1 MYERSA
7 ISHLAILSVLLV
19 LLAFNGTKAFAQ
31 QSESI
36 TGGPEYRIS
45 DLKAGFENDTLSITL
60 VGDSIPAYTV
70 SERFAPFRVIVDIA
84 GAKPTGS
91 LSHLSGSIPANPV
104 ATMSVYALPDE
115 QQPITRFELTIAD
128 THDYKVTRDGNAIGI
143 IIAPA
148 SDIAKS
154 PKLTPT
160 TPAITDFKVE
170 THPDETSIFLNGT
183 GDFTDYQIGTLKAGA
198 NRPAQL
204 FIDIPNVSISELVR
218 EVKIGTAVQSVKTV
232 PHKDGARIL
241 LDSSTPELFAYDV
254 QSTRQGINI
263 RVQENIGDLP
273 ANVKTVAAAKSD
285 TITDS
290 TLDELIESSSSL
302 LAKDK
307 KQPAAPASDSVTEMQ
322 DNFAFSGYKNERIS
336 VDFYK
341 IDIHNVFRLFR
352 QITNLNIIVDED
364 VKGTLTLALSD
375 VPWDFALDIILN
387 LQDLEKVER
396 YNTIVIYPKKKEFVW
411 PERAMDNLSFEADVE
426 VAQQAQQESLII
438 EQSSDVPQEVMQAK
452 DLLRQATILE
462 KSNKL
467 EEAATLYEQA
477 ITLWPTNGA
486 ICNRLATLYLVKLN
500 NNAKAIY
507 FAKKGLKADPK
518 NHSSALYA
526 AIGSANMQKNKD
538 ATEFFTQAISGN
550 PPMKE
555 ALFSFAAFSENTSQ
569 YATALKLIDKYHQYH
584 GENVDTMLAKAR
596 IYDKMGDADKAA
608 KQYQAIMASG
618 FQLSGDLRDYIA
630 GRVAGGR

>member
-19 LLAFNGTKAFAQ
+19 LLAFNGTRAIAQ
-31 QSESI
+31 QSESNA
-36 TGGPEYRIS
+36 GGPEYRIS
-45 DLKAGFENDTLSITL
+45 DMKAGFENDTLSITL
-60 VGDSIPAYTV
+60 VGDAIPAYTV

-84 GAKPTGS
+84 GAKFTSS
-91 LSHLSGSIPANPV
+91 LLRPSEMVPANPV
-104 ATMSVYALPDE
+104 GNMSVYNLPD
-115 QQPITRFELTIAD
+115 QQQSITRFELTIAD
-128 THDYKVTRDGNAIGI
+128 THDYKITRDGNNIGI
-143 IIAPA
+143 IVAPA
-148 SDIAKS
+148 SDIAKLS
-154 PKLTPT
+154 QPGPS
-160 TPAITDFKVE
+160 TPAVTDFKIY
-170 THPDETSIFLNGT
+170 TRPDETSIVLTGT
-183 GDFTDYQIGTLKAGA
+183 DQFTEYHVGTLKGDG
-198 NRPAQL
+198 NRPPQL

-218 EVKIGTAVQSVKTV
+218 EVKIGTAVQAIKAVQQNN
-232 PHKDGARIL
+232 GARIL
-241 LDSSTPELFAYDV
+241 LDSSSPELFAYDV
-254 QSTRQGINI
+254 QATLQGINV
-263 RVQENIGDLP
+263 RVRENISDLP
-273 ANVKTVAAAKSD
+273 TNIQTVAAAKSD

-302 LAKDK
+302 LSKN
-307 KQPAAPASDSVTEMQ
+307 QMRPSDTTSDNISEMQ
-322 DNFAFSGYKNERIS
+322 DSFAFSGYKNQRIS

-352 QITNLNIIVDED
+352 QITDLNIIVDSA
-364 VKGTLTLALSD
+364 VQGTVTLALSD

-426 VAQQAQQESLII
+426 VVEQESLII
-438 EQSSDVPQEVMQAK
+438 EQSSNVPEEVMQAK
-452 DLLRQATILE
+452 DLLRQATLLE
-462 KSNKL
+462 KNKKL
-467 EEAATLYEQA
+467 EEAAALYEQA
-477 ITLWPTNGA
+477 IALWPTNA
-486 ICNRLATLYLVKLN
+486 SICNRLATLYLVNLQ

-518 NHSSALYA
+518 NHSAALYA
-526 AIGSANMQKNKD
+526 AIGSANMQKNRD

-555 ALFSFAAFSENTSQ
+555 ALFSFAAFSENTNQ
-569 YATALKLIDKYHQYH
+569 YATALKLLDKYHQYH
-584 GENVDTMLAKAR
+584 GETVDTMLAKAR
-596 IYDKMGDADKAA
+596 IYDKMGDTDKAA

-618 FQLSGDLRDYIA
+618 FQLSGDLRDYIS